1 MIWNVHVTR
10 MSNRMESGSVNR
22 SHGGARKESGRR
34 RASAKQKVE
43 KSVKFTKDTYSKLCA
58 RNEQQLSAFAEVARR
73 RQLQVIIPST
83 AGLTVRM
90 SVSCVTV

>member
-58 RNEQQLSAFAEVARR
+58 QQLSAFAEVARR